1 MKKPTHN
8 HCDAITRS
16 IALLKSGLK
25 EVFEARFKKALE
37 RDMLL
42 MSEVKDMLRNIIEN
56 PTLPFSIPSDQPP
69 DPEKIDDKS

>member
-8 HCDAITRS
+8 HCDAITRG
-16 IALLKSGLK
+16 IALLKSGLS

-56 PTLPFSIPSDQPP
+56 PTLPFCIPEDQPP
-69 DPEKIDDKS
+69 DPDPVENVN